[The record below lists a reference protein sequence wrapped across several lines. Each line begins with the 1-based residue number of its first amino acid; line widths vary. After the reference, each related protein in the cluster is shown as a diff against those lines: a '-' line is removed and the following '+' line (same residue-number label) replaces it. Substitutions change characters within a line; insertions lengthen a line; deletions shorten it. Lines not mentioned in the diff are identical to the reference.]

1 MEKQKE
7 EHCLIIRMARRS
19 WQGWFY

>member
-7 EHCLIIRMARRS
+7 ELCLIIRMARRS